1 MEVSFYPGCSFDGV
15 AREYRESVEAVCTT
29 LGVDLQEL
37 PDWTCCGA
45 SSAHV
50 TDDGLAVALA
60 ARNLEIADRIGKD
73 LVVPCAACFQRLK
86 VAEKEMLKGEAVE
99 GLSGK
104 YGGDFRIRTIV
115 DFFWDDV
122 GEAAWKD
129 RIRKPLVGLSPVC
142 YYGCLTARPP
152 KVTDSRNPEDPQE
165 MDRLVR
171 SLGADVRNW
180 SYKTDCCGGN
190 LTLTRPDIACK
201 LTKKLLD
208 MAEEAGADC
217 IVVSCPMCYQNVD
230 SQQAEIAKTT
240 GKQYAVP
247 VYFFSELMG
256 LAFGDPSVEKWLG
269 RHMTDPVPLL
279 RERGLL

>member
-15 AREYRESVEAVCTT
+15 AREYRESVEAVCRT
-29 LGVDLQEL
+29 LGVNFREL

-50 TDDGLAVALA
+50 TDDELAVALA

-86 VAEKEMLKGEAVE
+86 VAEKELSQGKPVE

-104 YGGDFRIRTIV
+104 FEGDFRVRTIV
-115 DFFWDDV
+115 DFFWEDV
-122 GEAAWKD
+122 GEDAWKN
-129 RIRKPLVGLSPVC
+129 RIRKPLGGLNPVC

-152 KVTDSRNPEDPQE
+152 KVTDSTNPEDPQA
-165 MDRLVR
+165 MDRLIK
-171 SLGADVRNW
+171 SLGANVRNW

-201 LTKKLLD
+201 LTQKLLD
-208 MAEEAGADC
+208 MAEEADADC

-230 SQQAEIAKTT
+230 SQQADIAKTT
-240 GKQYAVP
+240 GKQYNVP

-256 LAFGDPSVEKWLG
+256 VAFGDPSVAKWLG
-269 RHMTDPVPLL
+269 RHLTDPVPLL
-279 RERGLL
+279 KQRGLL

>member
-29 LGVDLQEL
+29 LGVDLREL

-50 TDDGLAVALA
+50 TDDALAVALA
-60 ARNLEIADRIGKD
+60 ARNLEIADRIGKV

-104 YGGDFRIRTIV
+104 FGGDFRIRTIV

-201 LTKKLLD
+201 LTQKLLD